1 MKINKIKICV
11 VGAANVDIT
20 GFTKDKL
27 ILKDSNIGKM
37 EASPGGVGR
46 NIAENLQKLDFNVSL
61 LSIFGDDPLSEYIK
75 KSCIDKGIKID
86 NSFFLNNA
94 SAATFIAIINELNDL
109 AVGIAAM
116 DIYECISEKKMPEK
130 LQSIVAH
137 EYVVIETNYPA
148 KILEQIVNYKG
159 SAKFVLDTVSGD
171 KALRAKNILSKI
183 FILKTNLLEAKI
195 ISGLQAETDED
206 LKKIVSYFLEKGVKN
221 VFITLGKNGVIYGN
235 EKLIKKQKP
244 IEAEVLNTVGA
255 GDAFVAGLIYAD
267 ASGLDIHKTARMGMA
282 SASINVKSKSA
293 VSPEMNI
300 ENLTKIFNKN
310 D

>member
-1 MKINKIKICV
+1 MQIQNTKICV

-27 ILKDSNIGKM
+27 ILKDSNVGTM
-37 EASPGGVGR
+37 ETSPGGVGR
-46 NIAENLQKLDFNVSL
+46 NIAENLQKIDFNINLVSV
-61 LSIFGDDPLSEYIK
+61 FGDDPLSEYIK
-75 KSCIDKGIKID
+75 KSCIDKEINID

-94 SAATFIAIINELNDL
+94 SAATFIAIINEQNDL

-116 DIYECISEKKMPEK
+116 DIYEGVSEEKMEER

-137 EYVVIETNYPA
+137 EYVVLETNYPGN
-148 KILEQIVNYKG
+148 ILEQIVNYNG

-206 LKKIVSYFLEKGVKN
+206 LKKIVSYFLKTGVKN

-235 EKLIKKQKP
+235 EKLIKKQNP

-300 ENLTKIFNKN
+300 KNLTKIFNKN